1 VDSTDSNSPAPT
13 LAAIVA
19 ASATVQNGGVLLM
32 HDDNQNTVDSIPQI
46 VNALA
51 AKGLLPGRLATT
63 TAPQFGPW
71 NPLPPYYVTA
81 VAP

>member
-1 VDSTDSNSPAPT
+1 M
-13 LAAIVA
+13 
-19 ASATVQNGGVLLM
+19 QNGGVLLL

-51 AKGLLPGRLATT
+51 AKGLLPGKLATT
-63 TAPQFGPW
+63 TVPQFGPW
-71 NPLPPYYVTA
+71 SPLPPYYVTA